1 MCVCIYIYTKRDT
14 VRVRFFA
21 LFTHCQARTPE
32 YTTRRPR
39 NPKTHKPNP
48 TNQKTKNTLKN
59 TKKPKNQKNNKKIK
73 KIKKT
78 KKTNKPKKTKKNQKK
93 IKKKQKN
100 QKNNSVGLLNLALC
114 GRRVPEYCFFGF
126 FGSLAISLVAL
137 LVSRALLP
145 ACRASAYGPTIAYF
159 RVVCY
164 FTTCCH
170 VGSTI
175 PLV

>member
-1 MCVCIYIYTKRDT
+1 MEQVLPAVLQDMHIWKQNGTLWECAFSHFSRNARPALLNTQRD
-14 VRVRFFA
+14 A
-21 LFTHCQARTPE
+21 LA
-32 YTTRRPR
+32 TR
-39 NPKTHKPNP
+39 THKPKP
-48 TNQKTKNTLKN
+48 TNQKNEKNIKKTLKN
-59 TKKPKNQKNNKKIK
+59 QKT
-73 KIKKT
+73 KKT
-78 KKTNKPKKTKKNQKK
+78 KKSKQNEK
-93 IKKKQKN
+93 IKKKIKNKNKKTN

-145 ACRASAYGPTIAYF
+145 ARRASAYGLTIAYF